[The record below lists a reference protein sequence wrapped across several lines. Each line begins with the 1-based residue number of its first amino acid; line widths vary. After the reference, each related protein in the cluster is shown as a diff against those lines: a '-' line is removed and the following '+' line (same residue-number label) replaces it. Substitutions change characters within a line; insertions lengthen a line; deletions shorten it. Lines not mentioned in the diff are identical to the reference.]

1 MAVNT
6 HFEAS
11 HLKLEKTVK
20 RAGQGSRYSFLLV
33 LMRGVKGEKKKNTGK
48 QNDTLLELKPV
59 NKT

>member
-1 MAVNT
+1 MAADAQ
-6 HFEAS
+6 FEAR

-33 LMRGVKGEKKKNTGK
+33 LMQGVKGEKKHTGK